1 MELRHLRYFLAVSEK
16 LSFRKAADA
25 LNLSQPA
32 LSRQIKD
39 LEQMIGVKLLER
51 NTGGVALTV
60 AGSVFLEEATDILE
74 RVDMA
79 VSATREAH
87 EGKAGRLTI
96 GTVGALSATLLPP
109 ALSAFRLIS
118 PKVEVYLA
126 EMMMSDQVNAL
137 RNGQIQVGFVIDRDR
152 FVPSDMES
160 TTVIKTVMNVAVS
173 KDHPLADKGEV
184 SLFELI
190 EEPLA
195 AIHISHYD
203 NFHVKA
209 IDNIFAVRG
218 VRHRPVRE
226 VNSYDAL
233 VALIGGGHCISLL
246 TESPKAMNERN
257 ISYLKI
263 KEYSDDLDMY
273 LSAIWRKGKVPSLI
287 KEFIDVLRKSVDKDN
302 TKTGLF

>member
-1 MELRHLRYFLAVSEK
+1 MELRHLRYFLAVAEK
-16 LSFRKAADA
+16 LNFRRAADA

-51 NTGGVALTV
+51 NTGGVKLTV
-60 AGSVFLEEATDILE
+60 AGTVFLEESKDILE

-79 VSATREAH
+79 VSAAREAH
-87 EGKAGRLTI
+87 EGKSGRLTI

-109 ALSAFRLIS
+109 ALSAFRLVH
-118 PKVEVYLA
+118 PKVEVYLT

-152 FVPSDMES
+152 SVPSDMES
-160 TTVIKTVMNVAVS
+160 TTVIKTEMRVAVS
-173 KDHPLADKGEV
+173 KDHPLSGRGEV

-195 AIHISHYD
+195 AIHVSHYD
-203 NFHVKA
+203 NLHVKT

-233 VALIGGGHCISLL
+233 AALVGGGHCISLL
-246 TESPKAMNERN
+246 TESPKAMSEGN

-263 KEYSDDLDMY
+263 KEYGSDLDMY
-273 LSAIWRKGKVPSLI
+273 LSAIWQKGKVPVLI
-287 KEFIDVLRKSVDKDN
+287 NEFVDVLRDSVDKEN
-302 TKTGLF
+302 